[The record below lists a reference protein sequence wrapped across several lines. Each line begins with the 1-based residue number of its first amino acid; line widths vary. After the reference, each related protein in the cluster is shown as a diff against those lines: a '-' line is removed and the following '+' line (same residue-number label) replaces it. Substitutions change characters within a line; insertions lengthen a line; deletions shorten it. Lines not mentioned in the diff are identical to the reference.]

1 MKKIVNR
8 LIFIAG
14 WLLSPFTFWN
24 DVFINIPIA
33 YLCANLFVRVFKAD
47 FLFMTLVFYWLSN
60 LLGVLMMYAAG
71 KNILKEKKVVR
82 ELIIFL
88 ATVVLYSLILILLGR
103 IGILKPVLK

>member
-1 MKKIVNR
+1 MKSFIKR
-8 LIFIAG
+8 LIFFAG

-24 DVFINIPIA
+24 DIFINIPIS
-33 YLCANLFVRVFKAD
+33 YLCASLFVRVFKAD

-60 LLGVLMMYAAG
+60 LLGVLMMYTAG
-71 KNILKEKKVVR
+71 KDVLKAKKVAR

-88 ATVVLYSLILILLGR
+88 AAVVLYSLILIILGR